1 MTKLLHLPEDT
12 AQELKRLQGTDREK
26 MCGLVADLNDAQ
38 WPLRTIA
45 QALGVSRTSALSYAR
60 QGRTQRS
67 VDHTPADSTPHTP
80 IDAPGSGVK
89 PARIY
94 FNIPPSQRQ
103 EFIDL
108 YALARTKTRW
118 SNANSPEY
126 KAATEFNSRLL
137 TYKRRRIPLA
147 TIAKHLG
154 VSRRA
159 IAQRIENLEV

>member
-1 MTKLLHLPEDT
+1 MTQLVHLPQET
-12 AQELKRLQGTDREK
+12 VTELKALQQSDREK

-67 VDHTPADSTPHTP
+67 TGHTPAQTTPHVP

-89 PARIY
+89 PARIHL
-94 FNIPPSQRQ
+94 NIPPNQRE
-103 EFIDL
+103 EFRNLYDL
-108 YALARTKTRW
+108 AKTKTRW

-126 KAATEFNSRLL
+126 KAATQFNDKLL

-154 VSRRA
+154 VTRRA
-159 IAQRIENLEV
+159 LAQRIENLEV

>member
-1 MTKLLHLPEDT
+1 MTNLLHLPQET
-12 AQELKRLQGTDREK
+12 VEELKTLQKSDREK

-38 WPLRTIA
+38 WPLRTLA

-60 QGRTQRS
+60 KGRAQRLP
-67 VDHTPADSTPHTP
+67 DHTPPATAPHVP

-89 PARIY
+89 PARIHL
-94 FNIPPSQRQ
+94 NIPPNQRQ

-108 YALARTKTRW
+108 YALAKTKTRW

-126 KAATEFNSRLL
+126 KAATQFNDQLL

-154 VSRRA
+154 VTRRA
-159 IAQRIENLEV
+159 LAQRIENLEV